1 MSIPLAYRFMLAG
14 IVFVLIGMCLGIYMG
29 SKEDFTLAPLHAHLN
44 LVGWATMMLFGLF
57 YRGDQVAAART
68 VAGWHFWIAVLGMIC
83 FIPGIAGAN
92 LGNATWAIFI
102 IPGALLTLISMLIF
116 AWTVWESARRHG
128 T

>member
-1 MSIPLAYRFMLAG
+1 MAISDDHSAFPA
-14 IVFVLIGMCLGIYMG
+14 
-29 SKEDFTLAPLHAHLN
+29 HAHLN